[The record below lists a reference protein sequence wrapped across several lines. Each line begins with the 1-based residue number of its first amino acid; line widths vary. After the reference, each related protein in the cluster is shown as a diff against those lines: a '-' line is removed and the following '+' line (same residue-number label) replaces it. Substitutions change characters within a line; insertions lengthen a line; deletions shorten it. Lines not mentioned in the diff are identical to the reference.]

1 MMLLLFG
8 VTKTSHLPASNLP
21 PRRWLCWPK
30 MVFTSTIFHGG
41 FNMFPYHQVG
51 GWVVAGGGVVV
62 IVLLVGHRDT
72 LGPQLY

>member
-1 MMLLLFG
+1 
-8 VTKTSHLPASNLP
+8 
-21 PRRWLCWPK
+21 
-30 MVFTSTIFHGG
+30 
-41 FNMFPYHQVG
+41 MFPYHQVG